1 MKKVLDC
8 IKRAFFLIWELPQN
22 ILGALLF
29 IFFAVFSDYS
39 EIFDDD
45 DSLEM
50 YSPMMRGAIS
60 LGIFRVY
67 AYKYLGNGARY
78 VELVRKHEKE
88 GHRKQSMMLG
98 PLYLI
103 VIGLPS
109 LIWAA
114 LHSSVRRLRTV
125 DYFSFYTE
133 KWADRLGDVKR

>member
-1 MKKVLDC
+1 MVLEC
-8 IKRAFFLIWELPQN
+8 IKRALLLIWELPQN
-22 ILGALLF
+22 IIGALLF
-29 IFFAVFSDYS
+29 IFFAVFSDS
-39 EIFDDD
+39 VILDDD

-50 YSPMMRGAIS
+50 YSTLMRGAIS
-60 LGIFRVY
+60 LGVFRVY

-78 VELVRKHEKE
+78 VELVRKHEK

-125 DYFSFYTE
+125 DYYSFYTE
-133 KWADRLGDVKR
+133 KWADRLAGVKR

>member
-8 IKRAFFLIWELPQN
+8 IIRALLMLWELPQN
-22 ILGALLF
+22 IIGALLF
-29 IFFAVFSDYS
+29 IFFAVFSDS
-39 EIFDDD
+39 VILDDD

-78 VELVRKHEKE
+78 VELVRKHEK

-125 DYFSFYTE
+125 DYYSFYTE
-133 KWADRLGDVKR
+133 KWADRLAGVKR

>member
-8 IKRAFFLIWELPQN
+8 IKRALLMLWELPQN

-29 IFFAVFSDYS
+29 IFFAVFSYS
-39 EIFDDD
+39 VILDDD

-88 GHRKQSMMLG
+88 GHRRQSKMLA

-103 VIGLPS
+103 IIGLPS
-109 LIWAA
+109 LVWAT
-114 LHSSVRRLRTV
+114 LHSTVRRLGAV
-125 DYFSFYTE
+125 DYYSFYTE
-133 KWADRLGDVKR
+133 KWADRLAGVKR

>member
-1 MKKVLDC
+1 MVLDY
-8 IKRAFFLIWELPQN
+8 IKRALFLIWELPQN

-29 IFFAVFSDYS
+29 IFFAVFSDS
-39 EIFDDD
+39 VILDDD

-78 VELVRKHEKE
+78 VELVRKHEK
-88 GHRKQSMMLG
+88 GHRQQSKWLG

-109 LIWAA
+109 LIWAT
-114 LHSSVRRLRTV
+114 LHSSVRRLGAV
-125 DYFSFYTE
+125 DYYSFYTE
-133 KWADRLGDVKR
+133 RWADRLAGVKR

>member
-1 MKKVLDC
+1 MVLDC
-8 IKRAFFLIWELPQN
+8 IKRALLLIWELPQN
-22 ILGALLF
+22 ILGAFLF
-29 IFFAVFSDYS
+29 IFFAVFSDS
-39 EIFDDD
+39 VILDDD
-45 DSLEM
+45 DPLEM

-78 VELVRKHEKE
+78 VELVRRHEK

-109 LIWAA
+109 LIWAT
-114 LHSSVRRLRTV
+114 LHSTVRRLGAV
-125 DYFSFYTE
+125 DYYSFYTE
-133 KWADRLGDVKR
+133 RWADRLGGVKR

>member
-1 MKKVLDC
+1 MGNI
-8 IKRAFFLIWELPQN
+8 IKALLLIWELPQN

-29 IFFAVFSDYS
+29 IFFAVFSDS
-39 EIFDDD
+39 IILDDD

-88 GHRKQSMMLG
+88 GHRKQSKMLG

-114 LHSSVRRLRTV
+114 LHSYVKRLGTV
-125 DYFSFYTE
+125 DYYSFYTE
-133 KWADRLGDVKR
+133 KWADRLAGVKR

>member
-1 MKKVLDC
+1 MVLDC
-8 IKRAFFLIWELPQN
+8 IKRALLLIWELPQN
-22 ILGALLF
+22 IIGAFLF
-29 IFFAVFSDYS
+29 IFFAVFSDS
-39 EIFDDD
+39 VILDDD

-78 VELVRKHEKE
+78 VELVRRHEK

-114 LHSSVRRLRTV
+114 LHSYVKRLGAV
-125 DYFSFYTE
+125 DYYSFYTE

>member
-1 MKKVLDC
+1 MVLDY

-29 IFFAVFSDYS
+29 IFFAVFSDS
-39 EIFDDD
+39 VILDDD

-78 VELVRKHEKE
+78 VELVRRHEK

-114 LHSSVRRLRTV
+114 LHSYVKRLEAV
-125 DYFSFYTE
+125 DYYSFYTE
-133 KWADRLGDVKR
+133 KWADRLGGVKR

>member
-8 IKRAFFLIWELPQN
+8 IIRALLMLWELPQN
-22 ILGALLF
+22 ILGAFLF
-29 IFFAVFSDYS
+29 IFFAVFSDS
-39 EIFDDD
+39 VILDDD

-78 VELVRKHEKE
+78 VELVKKHEKE

-109 LIWAA
+109 LVWSA

-125 DYFSFYTE
+125 NYFSFYTE
-133 KWADRLGDVKR
+133 KWADRLAGVKR

>member
-8 IKRAFFLIWELPQN
+8 IIRALLMLWELPQN
-22 ILGALLF
+22 IIGALMF
-29 IFFAVFSDYS
+29 IFFAVFSDS
-39 EIFDDD
+39 VILDDD

-78 VELVRKHEKE
+78 VELVRKHEK
-88 GHRKQSMMLG
+88 GHRQQSKWLG

-109 LIWAA
+109 LIWAT

-133 KWADRLGDVKR
+133 KWADRLAGVKR

>member
-1 MKKVLDC
+1 MVLDY
-8 IKRAFFLIWELPQN
+8 IIRALLMLWELPQN
-22 ILGALLF
+22 IIGAFLF
-29 IFFAVFSDYS
+29 IFFAVFSDS
-39 EIFDDD
+39 VILDDD

-78 VELVRKHEKE
+78 VELVRRHEK

-114 LHSSVRRLRTV
+114 LHSYVKRLGAV
-125 DYFSFYTE
+125 DYYSFYTE
-133 KWADRLGDVKR
+133 KWADRLAGVKR

>member
-8 IKRAFFLIWELPQN
+8 IIRALLMFWELPQN

-29 IFFAVFSDYS
+29 IFFAVFSDS
-39 EIFDDD
+39 VILDDD

-78 VELVRKHEKE
+78 VELVRKHEK
-88 GHRKQSMMLG
+88 GHRKQSMMFG

-114 LHSSVRRLRTV
+114 LHSTVRRLGAV
-125 DYFSFYTE
+125 DYYSFYTE
-133 KWADRLGDVKR
+133 KWADRLGGVKR

>member
-1 MKKVLDC
+1 MKKLLDC
-8 IKRAFFLIWELPQN
+8 IIKALLMLWELPQN
-22 ILGALLF
+22 IIGALLF
-29 IFFAVFSDYS
+29 IFFAVFSDS
-39 EIFDDD
+39 VILDDD

-60 LGIFRVY
+60 LGIFQVY

-78 VELVRKHEKE
+78 VELVRKHEKK
-88 GHRKQSMMLG
+88 GHRKQSKMLG

-133 KWADRLGDVKR
+133 KWADRLSNVKR

>member
-8 IKRAFFLIWELPQN
+8 IIRALLMLWELPQN
-22 ILGALLF
+22 IIGALMF
-29 IFFAVFSDYS
+29 IFFAVFSDS
-39 EIFDDD
+39 VILDDD

-78 VELVRKHEKE
+78 VELVRKHEK
-88 GHRKQSMMLG
+88 GHRQQSKWLG

-109 LIWAA
+109 LIWAT

-133 KWADRLGDVKR
+133 KWADRLGGVKR

>member
-1 MKKVLDC
+1 MVLDC
-8 IKRAFFLIWELPQN
+8 IKRALLLIWELPQN

-29 IFFAVFSDYS
+29 IFFAVFSDS
-39 EIFDDD
+39 VILDDD

-78 VELVRKHEKE
+78 VELVRKHEK

-109 LIWAA
+109 LVWAA
-114 LHSSVRRLRTV
+114 LHSYVKRLGAV
-125 DYFSFYTE
+125 DYYSFYTE
-133 KWADRLGDVKR
+133 RWADRLGGVKR

>member
-8 IKRAFFLIWELPQN
+8 IIRALLMFWELPQN
-22 ILGALLF
+22 ILGAFLF
-29 IFFAVFSDYS
+29 IFFAVFSDS
-39 EIFDDD
+39 AILDDD

-78 VELVRKHEKE
+78 VELVRKHEK
-88 GHRKQSMMLG
+88 GHRKQSVMLG

-114 LHSSVRRLRTV
+114 LHSYVKRLGAV
-125 DYFSFYTE
+125 DYYSFYTE
-133 KWADRLGDVKR
+133 KWADRLSNVKR